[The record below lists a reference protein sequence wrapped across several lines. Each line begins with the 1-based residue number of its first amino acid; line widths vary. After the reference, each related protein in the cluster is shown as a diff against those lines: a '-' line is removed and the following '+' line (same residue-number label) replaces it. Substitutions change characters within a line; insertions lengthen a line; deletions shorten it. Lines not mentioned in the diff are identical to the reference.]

1 MAAIM
6 SALDRAKAFVMP
18 AVGVAAAQLPVVAE
32 TLRTASADA
41 AAFAMTNPGTSAV
54 YAAAAVG
61 AVVTIAPA
69 IVASPA
75 LAAAGFAADG
85 VVKGSVAA
93 GVQAGIGNVVA
104 PGLFATLQS
113 AGAGGY
119 GVAAVSAG
127 VSAVSGTASALAA
140 GAAWMFGG

>member
-1 MAAIM
+1 M
-6 SALDRAKAFVMP
+6 SALGQAKVLLLP
-18 AVGVAAAQLPVVAE
+18 AVGVAAAQLPVVAD
-32 TLRTASADA
+32 TLKTASADT
-41 AAFAMTNPGTSAV
+41 AAFAMTNPCTTAA

-61 AVVTIAPA
+61 AVVTVAPA

-85 VVKGSVAA
+85 VVKGSIAA
-93 GVQAGIGNVVA
+93 GVQAGIGNVVT

-140 GAAWMFGG
+140 GAALLFGR